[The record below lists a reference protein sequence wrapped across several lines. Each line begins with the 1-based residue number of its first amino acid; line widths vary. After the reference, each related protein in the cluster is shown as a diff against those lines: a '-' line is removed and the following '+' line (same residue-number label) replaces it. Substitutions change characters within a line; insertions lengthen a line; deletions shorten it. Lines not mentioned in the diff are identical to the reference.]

1 MKDSP
6 FFCASICYAKH
17 INFSFYSPKKEHD
30 KQYQEHLLTKEAI
43 EADELEEYA
52 ERLVADQLKRGHKV
66 YPIQKAKEKLGF
78 ESQGRPVLI
87 ASDASKIRIHPQTK
101 DMFYK
106 PQDSRD
112 RLSINW
118 T

>member
-1 MKDSP
+1 M
-6 FFCASICYAKH
+6 
-17 INFSFYSPKKEHD
+17 
-30 KQYQEHLLTKEAI
+30 LTKNAI

-52 ERLVADQLKRGHKV
+52 ERLVATQMKRRHNV

-78 ESQGRPVLI
+78 ESQGRPVLL

-106 PQDSRD
+106 PEHSRD

-118 T
+118 S